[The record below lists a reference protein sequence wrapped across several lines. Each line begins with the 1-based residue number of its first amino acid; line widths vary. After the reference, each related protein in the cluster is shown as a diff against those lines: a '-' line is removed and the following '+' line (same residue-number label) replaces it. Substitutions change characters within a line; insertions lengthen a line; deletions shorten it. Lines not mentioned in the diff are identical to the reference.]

1 MFNGNWFLVRIA
13 VISFFL
19 LTGILICI
27 FGYVE
32 DGLASPVKSTA
43 LTESKGKP
51 TAGSGDTDTVT
62 STSNINGESS
72 GEPKPK
78 PLHKTLSIFLRN
90 LAPTI
95 THQEVEA
102 VRL

>member
-1 MFNGNWFLVRIA
+1 
-13 VISFFL
+13 L
-19 LTGILICI
+19 LTDILTCG
-27 FGYVE
+27 FGYID
-32 DGLASPVKSTA
+32 DGLASPAKSTA
-43 LTESKGKP
+43 LADSKDKDA
-51 TAGSGDTDTVT
+51 AGSGDTDAVT
-62 STSNINGESS
+62 STSNINGESNS
-72 GEPKPK
+72 EPKPK